1 MTDSSSA
8 SSRNCGTKPRTPPPK
23 KWLTRAALLVA
34 AFGAGAGIA
43 EGYVRIVL
51 GGKTLHWN
59 DPDIDWQLNPES
71 FDDMDTQGV
80 SDAADRAFATWNQV
94 NKSAINFVR
103 GKDTTDAD
111 YSRSSH
117 IVYLDPD
124 NSSGFFPSG
133 SGTVAITPII
143 YGTSDGRIIDVD
155 IIFNGKDFNFALH
168 ANGSQFDLQDVM
180 THEIGHMI
188 GLDHSPHHGS
198 SMWPYV
204 SPGQWL
210 HRSLSQDDISGGI
223 AAAKNGGIAVLK
235 GKLHDPDGNN
245 LRGGGVALYRAD
257 DGRLAATGVSNSNGN
272 WLVKGVP
279 AGQYHVY
286 AFPIEGYMSAGNFT
300 SDATV
305 ETDFGV
311 TFYGG
316 WANPYQVTATQGE
329 TTDLGTLLT
338 VEDSDIR
345 DVFRSAQV
353 IAQGETKSVSIF
365 GSNFQINNTTLLEF
379 SPYITTGTTTST
391 GTMANALVSVSAN
404 CPVGS
409 YDLFLELGNGEIE
422 VVPGALEVVEA
433 APEISSLTVNQG
445 DIDGGDEVIVNG
457 SHFEDGAYVLVG
469 GRQADTQYLDSTRI
483 GFTTPPGDGGVVDV
497 IVQNPDGQEGKLEDA
512 FQYSAIPLYD
522 DLFPRAGY
530 LGGGTKLHVVGSGF
544 TEGLTVE
551 INGIVRTPTI
561 HSTTFF
567 TVYTPSASEI
577 GVVDIVLVSADQ
589 VESSYEEIFTYVSS
603 KDPVIESFT
612 PESGKKNGGTIV
624 DLYGDYLADGVKVR
638 FGVDQLTAQGGK
650 YAGGVELTAS
660 SKLTMTTPSNNIG
673 SFGVALEMPNG
684 QGAMANS
691 SFQFEGSASSGG
703 GCGGVATGLGGG
715 GASDWYG
722 FVLLIGGWY
731 LLQRPK
737 RRTQRQAG

>member
-1 MTDSSSA
+1 MSSG
-8 SSRNCGTKPRTPPPK
+8 RR
-23 KWLTRAALLVA
+23 WLTRAALLVA

-59 DPDIDWQLNPES
+59 NPDIDWQLNPES
-71 FDDMDTQGV
+71 FSGMDAQGV
-80 SDAADRAFATWNQV
+80 SDAADRAFSTWNQV

-103 GKDTTDAD
+103 GEDTSEAD
-111 YSRSSH
+111 YSRSTH
-117 IVYLDPD
+117 IVYLDSD
-124 NSSGFFPSG
+124 NSSGFFPNG

-155 IIFNGKDFNFALH
+155 IIFNGKDFDFALH
-168 ANGSQFDLQDVM
+168 ANGSKFDLQDVM
-180 THEIGHMI
+180 THDIGHMI

-223 AAAKNGGIAVLK
+223 AAAKDGGIAVLK

-245 LRGGGVALYRAD
+245 LRGGGVALIRAD

-272 WLVKGVP
+272 WVVKGIPV
-279 AGQYHVY
+279 GQYHVY
-286 AFPIEGYMSAGNFT
+286 AFPIEGYMTAANFT

-311 TFYGG
+311 TFYGS
-316 WANPYQVTATQGE
+316 WANPYQVTATQAE
-329 TTDLGTLLT
+329 TTDLGTLQT
-338 VEDSDIR
+338 VADGNVK
-345 DVFRSAQV
+345 DVFRHAQV
-353 IAQGETKSVSIF
+353 IAQGETKSATIF
-365 GSNFQINNTTLLEF
+365 GSNFQLNNTTLLEF
-379 SPYITTGTTTST
+379 SPYITTGSTTST

-422 VVPGALEVVEA
+422 VVPGAIEVVEA
-433 APEISSLTVNQG
+433 APVISSLSVSQG
-445 DIDGGDEVIVNG
+445 DISGGDEIIVHG
-457 SHFEDGAYVLVG
+457 SNFEDGAYVLVG
-469 GRQADTQYLDSTRI
+469 GRQATATQFLDSTRI
-483 GFTTPPGDGGVVDV
+483 GLTTPPGDGGVADV
-497 IVQNPDGQEGKLEDA
+497 VVQNPDGQEGELEDA

-522 DLFPRAGY
+522 ELFPRAGY
-530 LGGGTKLHVVGSGF
+530 VGGGTKLHVVGSGF
-544 TEGLTVE
+544 TAGMTVE

-561 HSTTFF
+561 HSTSFF
-567 TVYTPSASEI
+567 TVNTPSASET
-577 GVVDIVLVSADQ
+577 GAVDIVLVSADQ
-589 VESSYEEIFTYVSS
+589 VESTYEDIFTYVST
-603 KDPVIESFT
+603 KDPSIESFT
-612 PESGKKNGGTIV
+612 PESGKKNGGTEV
-624 DLYGDYLADGVKVR
+624 NLYGDYLGDGIKVR

-660 SKLTMTTPSNNIG
+660 SKLTMTTPSNTVG

-684 QGAMANS
+684 QGAMADN
-691 SFQFEGSASSGG
+691 SFQFEGSVSSGG

-715 GASDWYG
+715 KPTDWSG

-737 RRTQRQAG
+737 RLTRKRA